1 MTMTAPELMPTLARG
16 KHRSARHGACF
27 MEMASFLAGERWS
40 DRPACTHRLLS
51 TLARL
56 VNDNTPDDDRQLLA
70 PLIPSVIGLH
80 SDDPRWDAVIAR
92 GSAASALPIAS
103 ESRQRALAV
112 GLITCGRMFDK
123 LDGRPRGTIDRQT
136 SEAIAR
142 VPLAWAWAQR
152 FAGDH
157 EAASTKAFRQHAA
170 PRIVLTSVAGITE
183 ACIGDPAARLRA
195 LLQRAIDDCT
205 ALMPQRP
212 LSDRPLVLATVD

>member
-1 MTMTAPELMPTLARG
+1 MTMAVPQLMPTLARG

-70 PLIPSVIGLH
+70 PLIPSVIGLQ
-80 SDDPRWDAVIAR
+80 SEDPGWDAVIAR
-92 GSAASALPIAS
+92 GAAASALPIAA

-112 GLITCGRMFDK
+112 GLITCGRMFDQ
-123 LDGRPRGTIDRQT
+123 LDGRPRGTIDQQT
-136 SEAIAR
+136 AGAIAR

-152 FAGDH
+152 FAGGQ
-157 EAASTKAFRQHAA
+157 ETASVKAFRQHAA
-170 PRIVLTSVAGITE
+170 PRIVLTAVAGITE
-183 ACIGDPAARLRA
+183 ACISDPAARLRA
-195 LLQRAIDDCT
+195 LLQGAIDDCT
-205 ALMPQRP
+205 ALASRPSGSARPQV
-212 LSDRPLVLATVD
+212 LVAVD